1 MKFPIKTTVALLVLG
16 VGGGVGYSPVRT
28 WWKARNKPSF
38 RQAEVTRGEIISVVN
53 STGTVQPVLRV
64 QVGAVVSGPIK
75 ALHVGYNDEVEE
87 GELMAEIDPRIYDA
101 AVARDL
107 ATLATREAEVVRCE
121 ALCEQ
126 AGHDEQR
133 ATGLRKENRDYLS
146 DTEMDQFKYNH
157 LSLQA
162 QREVALA
169 AVAQAK
175 ANLLNSRANLEYTKI
190 KSPVAGIVIDQKIE
204 KGQTLAAQFQT
215 PELFVVAPNMREKMR
230 VFASVDE
237 ADIGLIREAKDR
249 QQKVQ
254 FTVDAYPDD
263 LFEGTIH
270 QVRMN
275 PTTTQNVVT
284 YPVVVE
290 APNAELKLLP
300 GMTANL
306 SFEVDRRK
314 EILKIPNAA
323 MRFFPQAKH
332 VRSEDRELL
341 DGTGGDD
348 AENGDS
354 QDGDSQDDAQA
365 GQRSARQTAEANEKR
380 NRRHVWVVE
389 GELLKAVEVVTGLSD
404 YKWTELVSGDLQE
417 GQKLVTGIGPPKSS
431 K

>member
-16 VGGGVGYSPVRT
+16 VGGAVGYSPAQT
-28 WWKARNKPSF
+28 WWKARNKPNF
-38 RQAEVTRGEIISVVN
+38 RQAGVTRGEIISVVN

-107 ATLATREAEVVRCE
+107 ATLNTRLAEVVRST

-126 AGHDEQR
+126 AQHDEER
-133 ATGLRKENRDYLS
+133 AEGLRDENRDYLS
-146 DTEMDQFKYNH
+146 DTEWDQFKYNH
-157 LSLQA
+157 MSLKA

-169 AVAQAK
+169 AVAQAR

-230 VFASVDE
+230 IFASVDE

-249 QQKVQ
+249 QQKVE

-290 APNAELKLLP
+290 APNPELKLLP

-348 AENGDS
+348 DAEGGN
-354 QDGDSQDDAQA
+354 SQDDAEA

-404 YKWTELVSGDLQE
+404 YKWTELVSGDLRE
-417 GQKLVTGIGPPKSS
+417 GQKLVTGIGPRKSS

>member
-16 VGGGVGYSPVRT
+16 VGGGVAYSPVQT

-38 RQAEVTRGEIISVVN
+38 RQVEVTRGEIISVVN

-64 QVGAVVSGPIK
+64 QVGAVVSGPIE

-101 AVARDL
+101 AVARDQ
-107 ATLATREAEVVRCE
+107 ATLATRLADVERCT
-121 ALCEQ
+121 ALRQQ
-126 AGHDEQR
+126 AGNDEQR
-133 ATGLRKENRDYLS
+133 AIGLREENEDYIS

-157 LSLQA
+157 LSQQA
-162 QREVALA
+162 QLAVALA
-169 AVAQAK
+169 AVAQAE
-175 ANLLNSRANLEYTKI
+175 ANLLNSQANLEYTKI
-190 KSPVAGIVIDQKIE
+190 RSPVAGIVIDQKIE
-204 KGQTLAAQFQT
+204 KGQSLASQFQT

-230 VFASVDE
+230 IFAAVDE
-237 ADIGLIREAKDR
+237 ADIGLILQAKDR
-249 QQKVQ
+249 CQKVQ

-290 APNAELKLLP
+290 SPNPELKLLP

-306 SFEVDRRK
+306 SFEVDHRK
-314 EILKIPNAA
+314 EILKVPNAA
-323 MRFFPQAKH
+323 MRFFPRTEH
-332 VRSEDRELL
+332 VRAEDRGLL

-348 AENGDS
+348 DS
-354 QDGDSQDDAQA
+354 EDDAEV
-365 GQRSARQTAEANEKR
+365 GRRSAKQTAEANEKR
-380 NRRHVWVVE
+380 NRRHVWVVD
-389 GELLKAVEVVTGLSD
+389 GEKLKAIEIVTGLSD
-404 YKWTELVSGDLQE
+404 YKWTEVVSGDLKE

-431 K
+431 Q